1 MALGTQK
8 DAPHELGVALVSP
21 NATGNRIMH
30 GLAIECYV
38 EPLTERTAGNVSAPP
53 GGKGG
58 GGRARKEGEGGAPKS
73 NQHATSPEHR

>member
-38 EPLTERTAGNVSAPP
+38 EPLTEMTAGNLSAPR
-53 GGKGG
+53 GGRGE
-58 GGRARKEGEGGAPKS
+58 RARKEGEGGAPKS